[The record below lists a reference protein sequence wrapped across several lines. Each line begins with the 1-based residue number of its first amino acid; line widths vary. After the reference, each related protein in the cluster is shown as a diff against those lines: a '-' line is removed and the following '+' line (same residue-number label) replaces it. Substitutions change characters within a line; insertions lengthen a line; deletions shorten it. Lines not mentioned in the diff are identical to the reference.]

1 MNNAY
6 LNYTEYLDFLQD
18 LKTLYPSLITVS
30 DIGKTYE
37 NNPIP
42 LIKLSS
48 SNENNKC
55 NSSILFNGM
64 HHSRE
69 PVSMMMNL
77 YLLLHL
83 LETPEP
89 ILEEILST
97 TTIYFIP
104 IVNIDG
110 YKINSETYEKEKSTT
125 NCFVRKNRHAHTTIK
140 CKKQELGVDLNRNY
154 GVAFAYDDKGSSS
167 NPCGED
173 YRGPEAFSE
182 PETKAMKYFIED
194 HPDIKIAINYHT
206 WGNLIIT
213 PYNYLSEKES
223 NKLIEKDFPTLFQV
237 YKEFEKEANYPSNY
251 LFGNGAKTIAYTA
264 NGDASDW
271 MLGERHIL
279 AFSPELG
286 NGNNNSNAFYP
297 NKKITFDVLEK
308 NLPSALYTVQKGAY
322 YLKAYLLNSYHIPC
336 YDKSNLRG
344 KKAYIEECKV
354 GEDTTIFIKVMI
366 KNEGLSNYT
375 YRQLSNK
382 KEYNGRM
389 NLNISIKNPS
399 KLCYYGTD
407 KNYTTDEI
415 EDKLILNCQS
425 IPLKPTGKEKDENFE
440 IGFDIKQNITSRGVA
455 FYYFKMIITK
465 DSLISTLKDNTNI
478 VKFLSANKSKNSTLS
493 SNLTTQWKFFNPSF
507 DIYFNNITE
516 KVINIH
522 TPKKSMSIRKLFVIC
537 LIIAIL
543 VSIVYMIYYYKN
555 RCCNKDGIMK
565 VLNTSTMSQS
575 SKPPSLSDLNKEKK
589 TTYIELPGQIIP

>member
-6 LNYTEYLDFLQD
+6 LNYNEYLDFLKD
-18 LKTLYPSLITVS
+18 LQSFYPSLITIS

-37 NNPIP
+37 NNTIP

-55 NSSILFNGM
+55 NSSILFDGM

-83 LETPEP
+83 LENPQP
-89 ILEEILST
+89 ILEELLST

-110 YKINSETYEKEKSTT
+110 YKLNSETYEKEQSTA
-125 NCFVRKNRHAHTTIK
+125 NCFVRKNRHENKTIK

-154 GVAFAYDDKGSSS
+154 GLAFAYDDHGSSS
-167 NPCGED
+167 NPCDED

-213 PYNYLSEKES
+213 PYNYLPEKES
-223 NKLIEKDFPTLFQV
+223 NKLIEKNFPILFQL
-237 YKEFEKEANYPSNY
+237 YKEFEKEANYPPNF
-251 LFGNGAKTIAYTA
+251 LFGNGDRTIKYTA

-286 NGNNNSNAFYP
+286 NGNKKSDSFYP
-297 NKKITFDVLEK
+297 DKDLTFDILKK

-322 YLKAYLLNSYHIPC
+322 YLKAYLVDSFHIPC
-336 YDKSNLRG
+336 YDKTHLRG
-344 KKAYIEECKV
+344 KKAYIEECTV

-366 KNEGLSNYT
+366 KNEGMSNYT
-375 YRQLSNK
+375 YRQLSDK
-382 KEYNGRM
+382 IEYNGRM
-389 NLNISIKNPS
+389 SLNISIHNPS

-407 KNYTTDEI
+407 KNFTTDEI
-415 EDKLILNCQS
+415 EDKLVLNCHT
-425 IPLKPTGKEKDENFE
+425 IPLKPEDKIQDDTFD

-465 DSLISTLKDNTNI
+465 DSLVSTLKDNTNI
-478 VKFLSANKSKNSTLS
+478 AKILSASKAKNSTVNTNS
-493 SNLTTQWKFFNPSF
+493 TAQWKFFNPSF
-507 DIYFNNITE
+507 DVYFNNITE
-516 KVINIH
+516 KTITVKS
-522 TPKKSMSIRKLFVIC
+522 PKKYMTVRKLFAIC

-543 VSIVYMIYYYKN
+543 ISFGYMIYYFKN
-555 RCCNKDGIMK
+555 RCKNLGVVK
-565 VLNTSTMSQS
+565 VLDSSTFSQS
-575 SKPPSLSDLNKEKK
+575 SRPPSLSDINNQKK
-589 TTYIELPGQIIP
+589 TNYIELPGQIFP